1 MKNPLHKRYK
11 RELRQ
16 DLGKYIAIFL
26 FMVLSIGFISGFLV
40 AGTSMKTAYDQS
52 FKKYNIEDGHFILK
66 EKADKDL
73 IKTLQDD
80 EHVKL
85 YSQPYIEEKAT
96 DDNTYRIY
104 ANRSKVNKI
113 SVLSGRM
120 AKADDEITIDR
131 LFAENNDIKVGDSI
145 QLNGTSW
152 KVCGLVAFSDY
163 SALFEDNSD
172 LMFDAQTFTVAA
184 VTQGGFDAMAEN
196 LKKLDD
202 GSTQTRSLHYN
213 YAWKWEKQG
222 MSEQTRRDKS
232 DDLLSKL
239 VKEAFFSD
247 NEVKDFLQEADNQAI
262 HFSGNDL
269 GGDKQM
275 VIWFMYIITAI
286 LAFVFAVTTLNWNAA
301 GVRLYQSRADPPL
314 YDFAG
319 DHHADRLR
327 DRQHPGIFFLQKH
340 RGDALLWKLLFA
352 DLQDTVESGSFSAVY
367 LGAGNHHDPDQ
378 FPGTL

>member
-1 MKNPLHKRYK
+1 MKNPLRKRYK

-40 AGTSMKTAYDQS
+40 AGTSMKTAYNQS

-222 MSEQTRRDKS
+222 MSEQTRRDKVGRPA
-232 DDLLSKL
+232 
-239 VKEAFFSD
+239 VKAGERSFFQRQRS
-247 NEVKDFLQEADNQAI
+247 EGFP
-262 HFSGNDL
+262 
-269 GGDKQM
+269 
-275 VIWFMYIITAI
+275 
-286 LAFVFAVTTLNWNAA
+286 A
-301 GVRLYQSRADPPL
+301 GSR
-314 YDFAG
+314 
-319 DHHADRLR
+319 
-327 DRQHPGIFFLQKH
+327 
-340 RGDALLWKLLFA
+340 
-352 DLQDTVESGSFSAVY
+352 
-367 LGAGNHHDPDQ
+367 
-378 FPGTL
+378 

>member
-40 AGTSMKTAYDQS
+40 AGTSMKTAYNQS

-104 ANRSKVNKI
+104 ANRRKVNKI

-145 QLNGTSW
+145 QLNGTLW

-202 GSTQTRSLHYN
+202 GSTQTR
-213 YAWKWEKQG
+213 Q
-222 MSEQTRRDKS
+222 
-232 DDLLSKL
+232 
-239 VKEAFFSD
+239 
-247 NEVKDFLQEADNQAI
+247 
-262 HFSGNDL
+262 
-269 GGDKQM
+269 
-275 VIWFMYIITAI
+275 
-286 LAFVFAVTTLNWNAA
+286 
-301 GVRLYQSRADPPL
+301 PPL
-314 YDFAG
+314 
-319 DHHADRLR
+319 
-327 DRQHPGIFFLQKH
+327 
-340 RGDALLWKLLFA
+340 
-352 DLQDTVESGSFSAVY
+352 
-367 LGAGNHHDPDQ
+367 
-378 FPGTL
+378 